1 MVDVHALLAAERAEP
16 TSVPTNP
23 AHMQGSSRVRL
34 EWGPTGAVA
43 VAGGAD
49 IVVVVDVLSFTTT
62 LSIATR
68 RGTRVLPF
76 PWMDERAATYAEAK
90 GATLAVGRF
99 EAQHLEDPPPSL
111 SPAQLLASRYVDRLV
126 LPSPNGSTI
135 CAGVHDAGTGA
146 TVVGASVRNR
156 GAVVRWLLPRLD
168 EGATLALVASGERW
182 PDGTLRPAVEDL
194 WGAGAVLDLVL
205 ADAEVSI
212 SAEAQV
218 AVAAWRAVAD
228 KVAGEL
234 WNCASGR
241 ELVDAGF
248 GADVAAAAEVDA
260 DDVVPVLTDDGFVAS
275 GGPWGN

>member
-1 MVDVHALLAAERAEP
+1 M
-16 TSVPTNP
+16 TSVPANP
-23 AHMQGSSRVRL
+23 AHTQGSSRVRL
-34 EWGPTGAVA
+34 EWGPTGAAA

-76 PWMDERAATYAEAK
+76 RWKDERAAAHAEAM

-111 SPAQLLASRYVDRLV
+111 SPAQLLTSRYVDRLV

-135 CAGVHDAGTGA
+135 CAAVRDSGTGA
-146 TVVGASVRNR
+146 RVAGASLRNR
-156 GAVVRWLLPRLD
+156 AAVARWLLLRLA
-168 EGATLALVASGERW
+168 EGAAVAVVASGERW
-182 PDGTLRPAVEDL
+182 PDDTLRPAVEDL
-194 WGAGAVLDLVL
+194 WGAGAVLDLVVAGAGPSASL
-205 ADAEVSI
+205 
-212 SAEAQV
+212 SAEARH

-228 KVAGEL
+228 RVDEEL
-234 WNCASGR
+234 HACASGR

-248 GADVAAAAEVDA
+248 GADVAAAAEMDA
-260 DDVVPVLTDDGFVAS
+260 DDVVPVLTDDGFSAAA
-275 GGPWGN
+275 PCP